1 MFSEERRQEIY
12 TIIREQKKVKVAL
25 LAEKFSV
32 TLETIRSDLKYL
44 EGEGLIKRCHGGA
57 ILGKQEIKKISKFS
71 DSFDISCLL
80 HDLLIVR
87 ERKDRTP
94 EGKVCVLGS
103 FVVDIIAN
111 VDSFPK
117 VGELIN
123 SKSNSIGPG
132 GKGTNQ
138 AIAASFSD
146 AKVHLIT
153 KVGEDHF
160 SKYAYKYLQESGIDS
175 FTIFQTD
182 IEPTGSSISYL
193 ADKTQ
198 NNITATYLG
207 ANNTFSDQEI
217 DISLPY
223 VSEADVLLLQGEINI
238 EANIKTALFAKSVN
252 KTVVLN
258 VAPYNENL
266 KQLYSNL
273 DFITL
278 NANQASHWAGI
289 EINDINDAKHA
300 IGVISGDENKKVIIY
315 MDELGVVYFDGRATF
330 HIPPMPSLRVDTMAA
345 TDAFNGAFASKIA
358 AGGTMHESVLF
369 ASAFLSAFI
378 EQKGVTAMPVL
389 SQVQARLKSRL
400 EDIRPQIICNE
411 KRCI

>member
-12 TIIREQKKVKVAL
+12 SIIREQKKVKVAQ
-25 LAEKFSV
+25 LAERFNV

-44 EGEGLIKRCHGGA
+44 ENEGLIKRCHGGA
-57 ILGKQEIKKISKFS
+57 ILGKQEIKKISKFR

-80 HDLLIVR
+80 HDLLIVK
-87 ERKDRTP
+87 EHKKKTP

-111 VDSFPK
+111 VDAFPR
-117 VGELIN
+117 VGELVN
-123 SKSNSIGPG
+123 SKGNSIGPG

-138 AIAASFSD
+138 AISASFSD

-175 FTIFQTD
+175 FTIFQTE

-207 ANNTFSDQEI
+207 ANNTFTLQEV

-223 VSEADVLLLQGEINI
+223 ISEADVLLLQGEINI
-238 EANIKTALFAKSVN
+238 DANVKAASFAHSIN
-252 KTVVLN
+252 KTVILN
-258 VAPYNENL
+258 VAPYSDDL
-266 KQLYSNL
+266 KQLYL
-273 DFITL
+273 YVDFITL
-278 NANQASHWAGI
+278 NAYQASDWSGI
-289 EINDINDAKHA
+289 EINTINDAKQA
-300 IGVISGDENKKVIIY
+300 VEIIAGNEKKKVIIY
-315 MDELGVVYFDGRATF
+315 IDELGVVYFDGRNTF
-330 HIPPMPSLRVDTMAA
+330 HIPPLPSLRVDTMAA

-358 AGGTMHESVLF
+358 AGGTMPESVLF

-378 EQKGVTAMPVL
+378 EQKGVTSMPSL
-389 SQVQARLKSRL
+389 SQVQARLKLRI
-400 EDIRPQIICNE
+400 EDIRPQVICNE

>member
-278 NANQASHWAGI
+278 NANQASHWASI

>member
-12 TIIREQKKVKVAL
+12 SIIREQKKVKVAQ
-25 LAEKFSV
+25 LAERFNV

-44 EGEGLIKRCHGGA
+44 ENEGLIKRCHGGA

-80 HDLLIVR
+80 HDLLIVK
-87 ERKDRTP
+87 EHKKKTP

-111 VDSFPK
+111 VDAFPR
-117 VGELIN
+117 VGELVN
-123 SKSNSIGPG
+123 SKGNSIGPG

-138 AIAASFSD
+138 AISASFSD

-175 FTIFQTD
+175 FTIFQTE

-207 ANNTFSDQEI
+207 ANNTFTLQEV

-223 VSEADVLLLQGEINI
+223 ISEADVLLLQGEINI
-238 EANIKTALFAKSVN
+238 DANVKAASFAHSIN
-252 KTVVLN
+252 KTVILN
-258 VAPYNENL
+258 VAPYSDDL
-266 KQLYSNL
+266 KQLYL
-273 DFITL
+273 YVDFITL
-278 NANQASHWAGI
+278 NAYQASDWSGI
-289 EINDINDAKHA
+289 EK
-300 IGVISGDENKKVIIY
+300 KKVIIY
-315 MDELGVVYFDGRATF
+315 IDELGVVYFDGRNTF
-330 HIPPMPSLRVDTMAA
+330 HIPPLPSLRVDTMAA

-358 AGGTMHESVLF
+358 AGGTMPESVLF

-378 EQKGVTAMPVL
+378 EQKGVTSMPSL
-389 SQVQARLKSRL
+389 SQVQAAY
-400 EDIRPQIICNE
+400 NE
-411 KRCI
+411 KNSLSSDPMQFCFYCSCFCTMA

>member
-175 FTIFQTD
+175 FTIFQTE

-238 EANIKTALFAKSVN
+238 EANIKTALFAKSIN

-300 IGVISGDENKKVIIY
+300 ISVISGDENKKVIIY

>member
-12 TIIREQKKVKVAL
+12 TIIREQKKVKVAQ

-87 ERKDRTP
+87 ERKDRKP

-138 AIAASFSD
+138 AMAASFSD

-175 FTIFQTD
+175 FTIFQTE
-182 IEPTGSSISYL
+182 IESTGSSISYL

-207 ANNTFSDQEI
+207 ANNTFSEQEI

-238 EANIKTALFAKSVN
+238 EANIKAAMFAKSVN
-252 KTVVLN
+252 KIIVLN
-258 VAPYNENL
+258 VAPYSEDL
-266 KQLYSNL
+266 KQLYSTL

-278 NANQASHWAGI
+278 NANQASHWADI
-289 EINDINDAKHA
+289 EINDIKDATQA
-300 IGVISGDENKKVIIY
+300 INVISGDENKKVIIY

-369 ASAFLSAFI
+369 ASAFVSAFI

>member
-12 TIIREQKKVKVAL
+12 TLIREQKKVKVAQ
-25 LAEKFSV
+25 LAEKFNV

-44 EGEGLIKRCHGGA
+44 ESEGLIKRCHGGA

-80 HDLLIVR
+80 HDLLIIK
-87 ERKDRTP
+87 ERQDKKP

-111 VDSFPK
+111 VESFPR

-146 AKVHLIT
+146 AKVHFIT

-175 FTIFQTD
+175 FTIFQTET
-182 IEPTGSSISYL
+182 EPTGSSISYL

-207 ANNTFSDQEI
+207 ANNTFSSQEV

-238 EANIKTALFAKSVN
+238 EANSKAALFAKSIN
-252 KTVVLN
+252 KIVILN
-258 VAPYNENL
+258 VAPYNDNL
-266 KQLYSNL
+266 KQLYSYL

-278 NANQASHWAGI
+278 NAYQASNWADI
-289 EINDINDAKHA
+289 EINNINDAKQA
-300 IGVISGDENKKVIIY
+300 INLISGEENKKVIIY
-315 MDELGVVYFDGRATF
+315 IDQLGVVYFDGRATF

-378 EQKGVTAMPVL
+378 EQKGVTAMPSL
-389 SQVQARLKSRL
+389 SQVQARLKSRI
-400 EDIRPQIICNE
+400 ENIRPQIICNE

>member
-12 TIIREQKKVKVAL
+12 TIIREQKKVKVAQ

-87 ERKDRTP
+87 ERKDRKP

-111 VDSFPK
+111 VESFPK
-117 VGELIN
+117 VGELVN

-138 AIAASFSD
+138 AMAASFSD

-175 FTIFQTD
+175 FTIFQTET
-182 IEPTGSSISYL
+182 EPTGSSISYL

-207 ANNTFSDQEI
+207 ANNTFSEQEI

-238 EANIKTALFAKSVN
+238 EANIKVALFAKSVN
-252 KTVVLN
+252 KIIILN

-266 KQLYSNL
+266 KQLYLYL

-278 NANQASHWAGI
+278 NANQASHWADF
-289 EINDINDAKHA
+289 EINDINDAKQA
-300 IGVISGDENKKVIIY
+300 ISIISGNESKKVIIY
-315 MDELGVVYFDGRATF
+315 MAELGVVYFDGRATF

-358 AGGTMHESVLF
+358 AGGTMHESLLF

>member
-175 FTIFQTD
+175 FTIFQTE

>member
-12 TIIREQKKVKVAL
+12 IIIREQKKVKVAQ

-87 ERKDRTP
+87 ERKDRKP

-138 AIAASFSD
+138 AMAASFSD

-175 FTIFQTD
+175 FTIFQTE

-193 ADKTQ
+193 ADETQ

-238 EANIKTALFAKSVN
+238 EANIKAALFAKSVN

-266 KQLYSNL
+266 KQLYSNI

-278 NANQASHWAGI
+278 NANQASHWADI
-289 EINDINDAKHA
+289 EINNINDAKQA
-300 IGVISGDENKKVIIY
+300 INVISGDENKKVIIY

-358 AGGTMHESVLF
+358 AGGTMHESILF

>member
-12 TIIREQKKVKVAL
+12 SIIREQKKVKVAQ
-25 LAEKFSV
+25 LAEKFNV

-80 HDLLIVR
+80 HDLLITR
-87 ERKDRTP
+87 ESQDKKP
-94 EGKVCVLGS
+94 EGKVCILGS

-111 VDSFPK
+111 VESFPR
-117 VGELIN
+117 VGELVN

-175 FTIFQTD
+175 FTIFQTET
-182 IEPTGSSISYL
+182 EPTGSSISYL
-193 ADKTQ
+193 ADKTH

-207 ANNTFSDQEI
+207 ANNTFTDQEV

-238 EANIKTALFAKSVN
+238 NANSKAAIFAKSVN
-252 KTVVLN
+252 KIVILN
-258 VAPYNENL
+258 VAPYNESL
-266 KQLYSNL
+266 KQLYPCL

-278 NANQASHWAGI
+278 NAYQASNWADI
-289 EINDINDAKHA
+289 EISDINDAKQA
-300 IGVISGDENKKVIIY
+300 IEIIAGSDNKKIIIY

-378 EQKGVTAMPVL
+378 EQKGVTAMPSL

>member
-207 ANNTFSDQEI
+207 ANNTFSDQEL

-300 IGVISGDENKKVIIY
+300 ISVISGDENKKVIIY

>member
-289 EINDINDAKHA
+289 EINDINDAKQA
-300 IGVISGDENKKVIIY
+300 IDVISGDENKKVIIY
-315 MDELGVVYFDGRATF
+315 IDELGVVYFDGRATF

-389 SQVQARLKSRL
+389 SQVQARLKLRL